1 MKRNRRT
8 LGKMMS
14 EFSQELGISG
24 QKKSGLAAK
33 MLWAAGSAAGFYLVR
48 QLYNRMK

>member
-1 MKRNRRT
+1 MRRNRRT

-33 MLWAAGSAAGFYLVR
+33 MLGQREALQDLPGPPAL
-48 QLYNRMK
+48 